1 MILRRGDKIRFCS
14 LCFGKQMYRAGF
26 NPVRKVKIKCSQ
38 CGQGADDGSQD
49 LKGHSMNAV
58 VGIPI
63 CAFCGKDGADMECNP
78 VVHPVSA
85 SEYVHEECLREFED
99 RANVKLCE
107 EIQRHGGEK

>member
-38 CGQGADDGSQD
+38 CGQGAEDGSQ
-49 LKGHSMNAV
+49 V
-58 VGIPI
+58 

>member
-1 MILRRGDKIRFCS
+1 
-14 LCFGKQMYRAGF
+14 
-26 NPVRKVKIKCSQ
+26 
-38 CGQGADDGSQD
+38 
-49 LKGHSMNAV
+49 
-58 VGIPI
+58 
-63 CAFCGKDGADMECNP
+63 MECNP